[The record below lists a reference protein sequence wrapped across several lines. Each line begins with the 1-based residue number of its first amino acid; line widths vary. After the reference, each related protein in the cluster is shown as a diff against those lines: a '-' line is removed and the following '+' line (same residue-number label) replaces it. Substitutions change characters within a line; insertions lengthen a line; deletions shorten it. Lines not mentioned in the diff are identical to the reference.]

1 VNAPTRRDVEA
12 AARRLAG
19 AVRRTPLVGSPWL
32 SDATGADVR
41 LKLESLQV
49 THSFKA
55 RGALNAILCHAQDRP
70 GGSVVTASA
79 GNHGV
84 ALAWA
89 AKAAGVPAT
98 IFTPSGAPTTKLR
111 AIARHGASLRAVARD
126 YDDAERL
133 ALEHAAAE
141 GAVYVSPYNHRDV
154 IAGAGTIGPEL
165 IDEWPDVEIVL
176 VPVGGGGLISGV
188 AIALKRA
195 RPGIRIVGVEA
206 ENNPVLQRCLA
217 AGRITHVD
225 VSPTL
230 ADGLSGNLEAGS
242 VTFEIVAGMVDELVT
257 VSEAELREAM
267 RDLVAHDHLVAE
279 GAGVPAV
286 AALMAGKVRVG
297 GKNVA
302 AIVSGS
308 NVDVA
313 TLVEVMTG
321 AGRQP

>member
-1 VNAPTRRDVEA
+1 VTTPTRRDVEA
-12 AARRLAG
+12 AATRIDG
-19 AVRRTPLVGSPWL
+19 AVRHTPLVASAWL
-32 SDATGADVR
+32 SEATGADVR

-55 RGALNAILCHAQDRP
+55 RGALSAILAHARARP
-70 GGSVVTASA
+70 GVPVVTASA

-89 AKAAGVPAT
+89 AKAAGVAAT

-133 ALEHAAAE
+133 ALEQA
-141 GAVYVSPYNHRDV
+141 GNDRAVYVSPYNHPEV
-154 IAGAGTIGPEL
+154 IAGAGTIGLE
-165 IDEWPDVEIVL
+165 ITQEWPEVDTVV
-176 VPVGGGGLISGV
+176 VPVGGGGLISGIAV
-188 AIALKRA
+188 ALARA
-195 RPGIRIVGVEA
+195 RPRLRIVGVEA
-206 ENNPVLQRCLA
+206 ENNPVFTRCLA
-217 AGRITHVD
+217 AGRITPVD
-225 VSPTL
+225 VAPTI

-242 VTFEIVAGMVDELVT
+242 VTFEIVRDAVDEVVT
-257 VSEAELREAM
+257 VSEADLRAAM

-286 AALMAGKVRVG
+286 AALRASRLRVG
-297 GKNVA
+297 GKRVA

-313 TLVEVMTG
+313 TLIDVLTG
-321 AGRQP
+321 VDRQP